1 MEITEKFQELD
12 EEIVKFFKETESSFN
27 LPIDIRYVFQG
38 VPTQNEL
45 IKITKVPDHY
55 INLVNAELLVQVNPL
70 YFDSFDESTNKILF
84 EEKIDYISFN
94 MDKGTIKLVKPKI
107 QISTGIGNK
116 YGFEKVR
123 DAKEAE
129 KAIKSQLAD
138 KDNELKGKQLSML
151 DNKKIF
157 ESISELKSNLDDLN
171 IDDIN
176 MDNIN
181 NLPDDKKIE
190 IINNITE
197 STKEIQDIINDL
209 NETINKLK

>member
-138 KDNELKGKQLSML
+138 KDNELKGK
-151 DNKKIF
+151 
-157 ESISELKSNLDDLN
+157 
-171 IDDIN
+171 
-176 MDNIN
+176 
-181 NLPDDKKIE
+181 
-190 IINNITE
+190 
-197 STKEIQDIINDL
+197 
-209 NETINKLK
+209 

>member
-1 MEITEKFQELD
+1 
-12 EEIVKFFKETESSFN
+12 
-27 LPIDIRYVFQG
+27 
-38 VPTQNEL
+38 
-45 IKITKVPDHY
+45 
-55 INLVNAELLVQVNPL
+55 
-70 YFDSFDESTNKILF
+70 
-84 EEKIDYISFN
+84 
-94 MDKGTIKLVKPKI
+94 
-107 QISTGIGNK
+107 
-116 YGFEKVR
+116 
-123 DAKEAE
+123 
-129 KAIKSQLAD
+129 
-138 KDNELKGKQLSML
+138 ML

-197 STKEIQDIINDL
+197 STKEIQDIINNL